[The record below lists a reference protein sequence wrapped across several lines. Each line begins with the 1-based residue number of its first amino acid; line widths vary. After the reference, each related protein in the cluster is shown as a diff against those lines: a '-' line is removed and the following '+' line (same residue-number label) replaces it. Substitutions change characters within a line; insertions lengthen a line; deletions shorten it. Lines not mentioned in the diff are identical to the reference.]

1 MQVRALLLDDR
12 LAEAQTVLDLARA
25 QWPGNPGLAEDQ
37 VGLWLRTGRGAQAL
51 RLARGVLL
59 SSPGRPQAIAR
70 LAEALVDQG
79 EPGEAL
85 QVVALQPTSAWSAA
99 LFELAIECRLRLEQE
114 DGALEDSREWIAAQS
129 TLGRLHQFIVR
140 LLQRN
145 SKPFA
150 LALARIATSRWPQ
163 EAALLQAAF
172 QAAAANLKWRLALRW
187 LDDLVVLQ
195 PDNPMHHALKASIA
209 FRHLGHMETAARSAA
224 DALHIDANRVDMRL
238 LAGNA
243 HFLAGDLAQATTMA
257 LSAFDHPA
265 ATLEQR
271 WASASVLHASDV
283 DADTRARVERALAEG
298 MTLGQQAP
306 FVLLTHGVQVLIP
319 AHATTVV
326 VVFSG
331 LDHGWAL
338 NFSELSALLAPMDVG
353 LMFLQ
358 DFQRDFY
365 LCGIAALAPDYAGT
379 VEALRRLLPRPGLRL
394 FCLGVSGGG
403 FAALHYG
410 AALGAERSLLVAAQ
424 TNGAPGAMQLD
435 ARAKIA
441 YRRILQKAPERV
453 VDTRPLLEANPAGPR
468 IDLWYG
474 EQMPRDRQ
482 HALHLQGVANV
493 HLHPIDGLSA
503 HDVVTHLTALGR
515 FEPMLKQWLADAGV
529 TAAAAPAHASAGETD
544 AALA

>member
-12 LAEAQTVLDLARA
+12 FAEAQTVLDQARA
-25 QWPGNPGLAEDQ
+25 QWPGNPGLAEEQ

-51 RLARGVLL
+51 RLARGVLA

-79 EPGEAL
+79 ESGEAL
-85 QVVALQPTSAWSAA
+85 QVVALQPTSDWSPA
-99 LFELAIECRLRLEQE
+99 LFELAIDCRLRLEQAS
-114 DGALEDSREWIAAQS
+114 GALEDSREWIAAQS
-129 TLGRLHQFIVR
+129 APGRLHQFIVR

-145 SKPFA
+145 AKPFA
-150 LALARIATSRWPQ
+150 LALARIATARWPQ
-163 EAALLQAAF
+163 DAGLLQAAF
-172 QAAAANLKWRLALRW
+172 QTAGANLKWRLALRW
-187 LDDLVVLQ
+187 LDDLIALQ
-195 PDNPMHHALKASIA
+195 PDNPMHHALKASIT
-209 FRHLGHMETAARSAA
+209 FRHLGHMESAARAAA
-224 DALHIDANRVDMRL
+224 DALRIDANRVDMRL

-271 WASASVLHASDV
+271 WASASVLHASDI
-283 DADTRARVERALAEG
+283 DADTRARIDGVLAEG
-298 MTLGQQAP
+298 MAPGQQAP

-319 AHATTVV
+319 ARATTVV

-365 LCGIAALAPDYAGT
+365 LCGIASLAPDYAGT

-410 AALGAERSLLVAAQ
+410 AALGAERSLLFAAQ

-482 HALHLQGVANV
+482 HALHLQGVPNV

-503 HDVVTHLTALGR
+503 HDVVTHLKAVGR
-515 FEPMLKQWLADAGV
+515 FEPLLKQWLADAGV
-529 TAAAAPAHASAGETD
+529 TVATAPASAGD
-544 AALA
+544 ADTALA